1 MNVSMSW
8 MRSEARESLMEPI
21 RYRTADVDGFKV
33 FYREAGPTD
42 SPKLLLLHGFPSAG
56 HMFRDLIPLLADRF
70 HIVAPDLPGFGQS
83 DLPPREGFRYTF
95 DNIARVIDR
104 FTEVIGFDRFA
115 VYVFDYGAPTGLRLA
130 VRHPERITAII
141 SQNGNDY
148 EEGLSEGW
156 NPIRAY
162 WQDPSQANRN
172 ALRAFLAP
180 ETTRWNTPTAWLT
193 RRRSLPTAC
202 RWTISI
208 WRAPAPMKS
217 NSTCSAT
224 TRITSRSIRLSRTTS
239 ARTSRHSWRCGART
253 IRSFCRPAP
262 RPSGRTSP
270 ARPFASSTPAISRWR
285 PMPRKSPPLS
295 ANSSRST
302 SRNRRHRMSKS
313 VAIVTGAS
321 QGIGRSTAIRLA
333 RDFSSIVL
341 AARDRPNL
349 EKTADAVKAAGAEPL
364 VIDIDLSET
373 PAAKSLVDRS
383 LAAFGRID
391 ALLNIAGAVP
401 QIDLF
406 EMTDAQWDGGLALKL
421 HGARRLTIAAW
432 SALKQAKGSVV
443 LMSGNS
449 ALFPKAPYA
458 AVGTINAAI
467 VALAKAFSDRG
478 IADGVQV
485 NSVLPGPVMTGRRR
499 SYLAHWAPLH
509 NMTVEE
515 ATAKFPQDAGI
526 ARYGEP
532 EEIAELMAFLV
543 SPPAR
548 WMTGSTL
555 RMDGGEVKSV

>member
-1 MNVSMSW
+1 MS
-8 MRSEARESLMEPI
+8 
-21 RYRTADVDGFKV
+21 T
-33 FYREAGPTD
+33 
-42 SPKLLLLHGFPSAG
+42 
-56 HMFRDLIPLLADRF
+56 
-70 HIVAPDLPGFGQS
+70 
-83 DLPPREGFRYTF
+83 
-95 DNIARVIDR
+95 
-104 FTEVIGFDRFA
+104 
-115 VYVFDYGAPTGLRLA
+115 
-130 VRHPERITAII
+130 
-141 SQNGNDY
+141 
-148 EEGLSEGW
+148 
-156 NPIRAY
+156 
-162 WQDPSQANRN
+162 
-172 ALRAFLAP
+172 
-180 ETTRWNTPTAWLT
+180 
-193 RRRSLPTAC
+193 
-202 RWTISI
+202 
-208 WRAPAPMKS
+208 
-217 NSTCSAT
+217 
-224 TRITSRSIRLSRTTS
+224 
-239 ARTSRHSWRCGART
+239 
-253 IRSFCRPAP
+253 
-262 RPSGRTSP
+262 
-270 ARPFASSTPAISRWR
+270 
-285 PMPRKSPPLS
+285 
-295 ANSSRST
+295 
-302 SRNRRHRMSKS
+302 S

-333 RDFSSIVL
+333 RDFSSVVL
-341 AARDRPNL
+341 AARDLPNL

-364 VIDIDLSET
+364 VIDIDLSEIS
-373 PAAKSLVDRS
+373 AAKSLVDRT
-383 LAAFGRID
+383 LTAFGRID

-432 SALKQAKGSVV
+432 PALKQAKGSVV

-509 NMTVEE
+509 DMTVEE
-515 ATAKFPQDAGI
+515 ATAKFPQEAGI

-543 SPPAR
+543 SPGAR